1 MKYDYLE
8 NMKEDIREY
17 LKENDIEE
25 ISEDLFDTL
34 WVEDSVTGNTSGSY
48 YCNSYKAQQ
57 ALQGN
62 EDLVEEKL
70 SGSNYQKMLDKY
82 QDEQKKLNSQLVE
95 IESKLTQENKTEANI
110 ETFKQIARKYIDFD
124 ELTPEIINNLISHIT
139 VSHVKVINGTK
150 FREIKIIYKFIG

>member
-34 WVEDSVTGNTSGSY
+34 WVEDSVTGNASGSY

-62 EDLVEEKL
+62 EDLVEEMI
-70 SGSNYQKMLDKY
+70 SEYCVDMNEHCNDYEYLDVSVRCY
-82 QDEQKKLNSQLVE
+82 LLGQALE
-95 IESKLTQENKTEANI
+95 
-110 ETFKQIARKYIDFD
+110 
-124 ELTPEIINNLISHIT
+124 ELKEEYD
-139 VSHVKVINGTK
+139 
-150 FREIKIIYKFIG
+150 R

>member
-34 WVEDSVTGNTSGSY
+34 WVEDSVTGNASGSY

-62 EDLVEEKL
+62 EDLVEDMIKEFYVDM
-70 SGSNYQKMLDKY
+70 NEHWNDYEYLDVSVRCY
-82 QDEQKKLNSQLVE
+82 LLGQALE
-95 IESKLTQENKTEANI
+95 
-110 ETFKQIARKYIDFD
+110 
-124 ELTPEIINNLISHIT
+124 ELKEEYD
-139 VSHVKVINGTK
+139 
-150 FREIKIIYKFIG
+150 R

>member
-34 WVEDSVTGNTSGSY
+34 WVEDSVTGNASGSY

-62 EDLVEEKL
+62 EDLVEEMIKEL
-70 SGSNYQKMLDKY
+70 YVDMNEHWNDYEYLDVSVRCY
-82 QDEQKKLNSQLVE
+82 LLGQALE
-95 IESKLTQENKTEANI
+95 
-110 ETFKQIARKYIDFD
+110 
-124 ELTPEIINNLISHIT
+124 ELKEEYD
-139 VSHVKVINGTK
+139 
-150 FREIKIIYKFIG
+150 R